1 MAQLSANG
9 PLLDTQ
15 VIVTR
20 AGHAAGTLS
29 RQLRRLG
36 AEVLPLAGY
45 RLVPADNPAVTQQQV
60 AVALR
65 AEVCIFSSPAA
76 VTFAARIAA
85 LCPGP
90 NSCVVALGQATAH
103 ALQHHGI
110 RQVLIPIRQDSEGV
124 LALPELALLRGHSV
138 AIVGAP
144 GGRGLLRQA
153 LTKQGA
159 KLLEAW
165 VYVRID
171 PRIRAAQRR
180 ALRALCQPCYT
191 LLSNVESVQRL
202 QAVLGPK
209 DFSHFRQAIVIASS
223 ARVADA
229 ARQAGFSTIHLASSA
244 LTKDLL
250 TTLLQIH
257 TQATR
262 K

>member
-20 AGHAAGTLS
+20 AGHAAGILS

-45 RLVPADNPAVTQQQV
+45 RLVPADKSAVTRQQV
-60 AVALR
+60 AAALR
-65 AEVCIFSSPAA
+65 ADVCIFSSPAA
-76 VTFAARIAA
+76 VTFAARSAA
-85 LCPGP
+85 LQPGP
-90 NSCVVALGQATAH
+90 SSCIVALGQATAR
-103 ALQHHGI
+103 ALRRHGI
-110 RQVLIPIRQDSEGV
+110 RQVVTSARQDSEGV
-124 LALPELALLRGHSV
+124 LALPELALLQGHAV

-144 GGRGLLRQA
+144 GGRGLLQQA
-153 LTKQGA
+153 LGQQGA

-165 VYVRID
+165 VYARTD
-171 PRIRAAQRR
+171 PRIRAAQRC
-180 ALRALCQPCYT
+180 ALRALRQPCYA

-202 QAVLGPK
+202 RAMLGPK
-209 DFSHFRQAIVIASS
+209 DFSHFSKAIAIASS
-223 ARVADA
+223 TRVADA
-229 ARQAGFSTIHLASSA
+229 ARQAGFRTIHLASSA
-244 LTKDLL
+244 LAKDLL
-250 TTLLQIH
+250 TALLQAH

>member
-1 MAQLSANG
+1 MAQLSTHC

-20 AGHAAGTLS
+20 AGHAAGILS

-45 RLVPADNPAVTQQQV
+45 RLVPAAKSAVVHQQL

-65 AEVCIFSSPAA
+65 ADVCIFSSPAA
-76 VTFAARIAA
+76 VTFAARSAV
-85 LCPGP
+85 LQPGP
-90 NSCVVALGQATAH
+90 SRCVVALGQATART
-103 ALQHHGI
+103 LRRHGV
-110 RQVLIPIRQDSEGV
+110 RQVVTPARQDSEGV
-124 LALPELALLRGHSV
+124 LALPELALLRGHTV

-144 GGRGLLRQA
+144 GGRGLLQQA
-153 LTKQGA
+153 LRQQGA

-165 VYVRID
+165 VYARID
-171 PRIRAAQRR
+171 PRIKAGQRG
-180 ALRALCQPCYT
+180 ALRALCQPCYA
-191 LLSNVESVQRL
+191 LLSSVESIQRL

-209 DFSHFRQAIVIASS
+209 DFSHLRKAIAIASS

-229 ARQAGFSTIHLASSA
+229 ACQAGFSPPYLATSA
-244 LTKDLL
+244 LAKDLL
-250 TTLLQIH
+250 TALLQVHI
-257 TQATR
+257 QATR